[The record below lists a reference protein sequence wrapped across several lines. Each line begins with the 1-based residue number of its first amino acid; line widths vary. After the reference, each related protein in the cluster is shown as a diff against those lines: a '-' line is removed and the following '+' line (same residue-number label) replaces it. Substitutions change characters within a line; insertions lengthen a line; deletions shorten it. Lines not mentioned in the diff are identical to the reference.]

1 VFTLPGHREAL
12 PAMPVERFAV
22 ALGDCSFERF
32 SNGEL
37 YLRLNEDV
45 EGRACAVFGSLAPP
59 DEQMLNVLLL
69 AHTLTREGARRV
81 VAVLPYLGYARQD
94 QADPGQS
101 LGAAWA
107 GALLEAAG
115 VQAVVTVDVHSR
127 EAVECLSL
135 PVVSLSPAGVFAAA
149 LEERGLSGVTVVAP
163 DEGAVARAEAV
174 ARAAGVQVPVAWLRK
189 RRDAQGITHQALEGD
204 VTPRVLIVDDI
215 LDTGGTLVSACRQL
229 RTRGAREIQVAVTH
243 GLFTGERWHELAD
256 LGVERIYTTDSIPD
270 SAERGGEMVEVL
282 PIGALVVDA
291 LLPALTAESQ

>member
-1 VFTLPGHREAL
+1 
-12 PAMPVERFAV
+12 MPVERFAV

-135 PVVSLSPAGVFAAA
+135 PIVSLSPAGDFAAA
-149 LEERGLSGVTVVAP
+149 LE
-163 DEGAVARAEAV
+163 
-174 ARAAGVQVPVAWLRK
+174 
-189 RRDAQGITHQALEGD
+189 
-204 VTPRVLIVDDI
+204 
-215 LDTGGTLVSACRQL
+215 
-229 RTRGAREIQVAVTH
+229 
-243 GLFTGERWHELAD
+243 
-256 LGVERIYTTDSIPD
+256 
-270 SAERGGEMVEVL
+270 
-282 PIGALVVDA
+282 
-291 LLPALTAESQ
+291 